1 MNGDL
6 YMEMDMTKGSPI
18 KVLLRFMLP
27 VVLGNLFQ
35 QFYNMADTVI
45 VGRFVGT
52 GALAA
57 VGSTGTVMFL
67 ILGIAMGLSSGF
79 SILTSQN
86 YGAGNLKKVR
96 QSVANGM
103 LLGVLI
109 CISLTVI
116 SSLIITP
123 VLRLMN
129 TPEDIFSDAHTYLM
143 IIFMGLTGS
152 FFYNMAASF
161 LRAIGNSRVPLYFLI
176 FSAGF
181 NIILDLVMVLV
192 FHLGVAGAALA
203 TVISQVTA
211 AVLCFIYIF
220 HSVKVLCPQKGEWH
234 LTREETVHQLRLGVP
249 MALQFAITSSGT
261 MVMQTAVNLF
271 GSTAVASYTASC
283 KLMNVLTQGFAA
295 LGPTMAAYSGQNY
308 GKGDWDRLR
317 QGIKAAV
324 TIDVVYGLAAGLTAP
339 LLLKPAMHLF
349 FAGGTD
355 IAEMLTWGR
364 TYLFFCAAFFIPLGC
379 IFIFR
384 NSMQGC
390 GYALFPTMG
399 GVVEFVCRFFLAVAA
414 MRFHSYL
421 LACSCDPV
429 TWFVTAIYTAVCWH
443 MIVKHHIEGNTRRA
457 RLPFAVKK
465 PLRPRKAAI

>member
-1 MNGDL
+1 MDGEII
-6 YMEMDMTKGSPI
+6 MEMDMTKGSPL

-67 ILGIAMGLSSGF
+67 ILGVAMGLSSGF
-79 SILTSQN
+79 SILTSQS
-86 YGAGNLKKVR
+86 YGAGDLKKVR

-103 LLGVLI
+103 LLGVVI
-109 CISLTVI
+109 CLSLTLI
-116 SSLIITP
+116 GMLIITP

-129 TPEDIFSDAHTYLM
+129 TPSDIFADAHTYLM

-181 NIILDLVMVLV
+181 NIVLDLVMVLV

-203 TVISQVTA
+203 TVISQVTV

-220 HSVKVLCPQKGEWH
+220 RSVKVLCPQKGEWR
-234 LTREETVHQLRLGVP
+234 LTRAETVHQLRLGVP

-271 GSTAVASYTASC
+271 GSTAVASYTASG
-283 KLMNVLTQGFAA
+283 KMMNVLTQGFAA

-308 GKGDWDRLR
+308 GRGDWDRLR
-317 QGIKAAV
+317 QGIRAAIM
-324 TIDVVYGLAAGLTAP
+324 IDVVYGLAAGIITP
-339 LLLKPAMHLF
+339 ILLKPAMHLF

-355 IAEMLTWGR
+355 IAEMLVWGR
-364 TYLFFCAAFFIPLGC
+364 KYLYFCAAFFIPLGC

-399 GVVEFVCRFFLAVAA
+399 GVVEFVCRFVLAVAA

-429 TWFVTAIYTAVCWH
+429 TWLITAVYTAVCWH
-443 MIVKHHIEGNTRRA
+443 TIAKHHGERDERMAGV
-457 RLPFAVKK
+457 RLAMNK
-465 PLRPRKAAI
+465 PLRPRKASI